1 MPRSMRTSPPRS
13 GALATAM
20 LAGAL
25 LLGGCGGSGTGSQD
39 EGLSE
44 AIAKTRASYQV
55 LDLLTGDVHP
65 AGQIP
70 DLLTNPLY
78 RTTMMVFRRVH
89 LAGTVGTASG
99 ELGAGVDQG
108 AVGAAPDRFY
118 LAVFETTQAQWQA
131 LAASTPWTTLVSAS
145 APEDVRVGDVY
156 PAIGISLDLANAA
169 CQGFLTARNVHLAVP
184 SDMQWEVAAR
194 AGTTSTYAWGESLA
208 PAVVAANALVSETAG
223 ATRGAQPVASFAP
236 STLGFYDL
244 HGNVSELSA
253 ESHLRGG
260 SWNDPVSTARAANRA
275 DIDPATKHLLV
286 GVRFVYQP

>member
-1 MPRSMRTSPPRS
+1 MTMPMRTITSRS
-13 GALATAM
+13 GALAAVL

-25 LLGGCGGSGTGSQD
+25 LLGGCGGSGTGTQD
-39 EGLSE
+39 DGLSE
-44 AIAKTRASYQV
+44 AIARTRASYQI
-55 LDLLTGDVHP
+55 LDLLTGNVHP

-78 RTTMMVFRRVH
+78 RTTTMVFHRVH

-99 ELGAGVDQG
+99 GLGTGVDQS
-108 AVGAAPDRFY
+108 AAAASPDRFY

-131 LAASTPWTTLVSAS
+131 IAASTPWTTLVSAT
-145 APEDVRVGDVY
+145 APEDVRVGDTF

-169 CQGFLTARNVHLAVP
+169 CQGYLSARNVRLAVP
-184 SDMQWEVAAR
+184 SDVQWEIAAR
-194 AGTTSTYAWGESLA
+194 AGTTSTYAWGESSA
-208 PAVVAANALVSETAG
+208 PAVVAANALVAETAG
-223 ATRGAQPVASFAP
+223 ATRGAQPVGGLAP

-244 HGNVSELSA
+244 HGNVWELSA
-253 ESHLRGG
+253 EAHLRGG

-275 DIDPATKHLLV
+275 EIDQATRHLLV